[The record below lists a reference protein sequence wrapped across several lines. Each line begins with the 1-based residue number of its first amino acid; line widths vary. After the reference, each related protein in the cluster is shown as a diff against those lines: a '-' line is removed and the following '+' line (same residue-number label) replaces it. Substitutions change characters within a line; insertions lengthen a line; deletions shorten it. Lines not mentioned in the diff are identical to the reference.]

1 MLAGGLFL
9 LARVFVLIKKVAVV
23 LGNEPVF
30 APRCFF
36 ETFHVFRD
44 KVVSCQFI
52 FHVYIA
58 VAGFASPFLADVIG
72 QVFHPDDCVN
82 AVGEEE
88 VIVLGVHV
96 DFKRSGIVPVIEFNE
111 QEHCFDEAAL
121 VLAGCRIGM
130 GQILGDTPG
139 IVAEIDETVHGIAVR
154 DDMAVAVEFS
164 GIIGWV

>member
-1 MLAGGLFL
+1 MFSQSGKIQSWLPLHFPPAALNL
-9 LARVFVLIKKVAVV
+9 VILDCK
-23 LGNEPVF
+23 
-30 APRCFF
+30 
-36 ETFHVFRD
+36 
-44 KVVSCQFI
+44 
-52 FHVYIA
+52 YIA